1 MSDNR
6 QKPRLRK
13 SRKLHLGHIAF
24 MRAVVQGL
32 DTYESWNRYLR
43 LEGEHQDRKL
53 VNRTVQWIRDEF
65 AAAAKRHARPGT
77 ARLVGIDAQKSETRQ
92 AKIPT
97 LEEFANDNDLAD
109 FSEAE
114 QLEHFIARYGR
125 QSTRQTRR
133 SQLIAKQLAALD
145 WLERLVVEPPK
156 ADDLIDAWLHPDL
169 AAHLKSVDIR
179 TLKQLADRINGLGH
193 HWSNGVPAIGKNKA
207 DRIVDWLNLHAT
219 STGLS
224 IGKHVGIPR
233 KRLDRH
239 SLAGIVAPTTAVVP
253 LDKLI
258 IPAELDGSEGDCRLP
273 QAQCRMA
280 AQNDRDAIA
289 CWVRSKSRHEVGPRA
304 LSEESEAVDTPISIL
319 LSRPMTN
326 TQRAYWKEAERFML
340 WAVLVRKRALSSM
353 NPQDCEA
360 YVAFLANPVPL
371 RQWCGPRSRERWS
384 PLWRPFEGPLS
395 QSACRQAVVILKN
408 LYRYMEE
415 NRYLANNPWHDI
427 RLPKNEIAVVKSRS
441 FTTAQWA
448 FLEQRLHELP
458 DTSAH
463 RRLRVAL
470 YLFYETGMP
479 LKEALDAR
487 VGHLRVVAQGSANQ
501 VDAYSPAASRAE
513 HHLEGVRDVIA
524 ISSRLGEELSGYLVS
539 RGFHPDL
546 AHPSNR
552 HVHVLG
558 KATDIIK
565 RAPWSPERLRR
576 PDPAAGISA
585 NTLYLQVKT
594 FLKNCA
600 QAIAP
605 MDPDTAK
612 QFTAASSHWLR
623 RTQAAQHPK
632 GQEREAID

>member
-1 MSDNR
+1 MTDNH
-6 QKPRLRK
+6 QKTRIRK
-13 SRKLHLGHIAF
+13 GRRLHLGHIAF

-92 AKIPT
+92 AKLPT
-97 LEEFANDNDLAD
+97 LEEFANDNDLAG

-145 WLERLVVEPPK
+145 WLEKLVVEPPK

-169 AAHLKSVDIR
+169 AAYLKSADIR

-193 HWSNGVPAIGKNKA
+193 RWSSGVPAIGKTKA
-207 DRIVDWLNLHAT
+207 ERIVDWLNLHAT

-224 IGKHVGIPR
+224 IGKHVSIPK

-258 IPAELDGSEGDCRLP
+258 IPAELDGSEGDRRLP
-273 QAQCRMA
+273 QAQCRIT

-289 CWVRSKSRHEVGPRA
+289 CWVRSKSRNEVAARS
-304 LSEESEAVDTPISIL
+304 LREESEDADALISTL
-319 LSRPMTN
+319 FSRQMTN

-340 WAVLVRKRALSSM
+340 WAVLVRKKALSSM
-353 NPQDCEA
+353 TPEDCNA
-360 YVAFLANPVPL
+360 YVAFLANPAPM

-415 NRYLANNPWHDI
+415 NRYLTNNPWDDI

-487 VGHLRVVAQGSANQ
+487 VGHLHVVALGEANQ
-501 VDAYSPAASRAE
+501 ADAYSPGASRAE
-513 HHLEGVRDVIA
+513 LQFEGVRDVIA
-524 ISSRLGEELSGYLVS
+524 ISARLGEELSAYLVS
-539 RGFHPDL
+539 RGFHPEL

-558 KATDIIK
+558 KATDIGK

-576 PDPAAGISA
+576 PDLAAGISA
-585 NTLYLQVKT
+585 NTLYLQIKM
-594 FLKNCA
+594 FLKDCA
-600 QAIAP
+600 QTIAP
-605 MDPDTAK
+605 TDSDTAK
-612 QFTAASSHWLR
+612 DFATANSQWLR
-623 RTQAAQHPK
+623 RTRAAQYPK
-632 GQEREAID
+632 GHEQRNID